1 MIQAEK
7 IDTLEAFLALSMLL
21 EFESADRLT
30 ELALRMRQHG
40 AEQLAELLDE
50 LAVNSEKHASE
61 IQELSDG
68 HVLPELATLDLTWEG
83 LEGPETTAYG
93 SVTAQTQVDEMMQIA
108 LRNEIRGQDFY
119 TNISLRSPSSKVR
132 KLAAEFAEEENE
144 HVMML
149 QQRIDSQTNTTN
161 H

>member
-1 MIQAEK
+1 MIEAEK

-30 ELALRMRQHG
+30 ELALRMRQHE
-40 AEQLAELLDE
+40 AEELAQLLDE

-68 HVLPELATLDLTWEG
+68 HVLPELATLDLSWEG

-93 SVTAQTQVDEMMQIA
+93 SVTAQTQVDEMLQIA

-119 TNISLRSPSSKVR
+119 ANISLRSPSPEVR
-132 KLAAEFAEEENE
+132 KLAAEFADEENE

-149 QQRIDSQTNTTN
+149 QQRIDRDNQATR